1 MSILGLMAGVTR
13 ATGREVNNMVQVFS
27 LAKLA
32 VKSLENGDTVKDL
45 ESKRRTLTSDR
56 NCLSLLIFST

>member
-32 VKSLENGDTVKDL
+32 VKSLANGAMVRDL
-45 ESKRRTLTSDR
+45 ESKRRTQTSDR
-56 NCLSLLIFST
+56 ICLNLLIFST

>member
-1 MSILGLMAGVTR
+1 MSILGLMAGATR

-32 VKSLENGDTVKDL
+32 MKSLANGAMVRDL
-45 ESKRRTLTSDR
+45 KSERRTQTSDK
-56 NCLSLLIFST
+56 I